1 MNAKDLTDEIF
12 QIINSNT
19 SGKVS
24 DLITT
29 IKNVENHLKKTL
41 DNEYLKG
48 FEDGKKAVNQKRI
61 NKQIKEN

>member
-29 IKNVENHLKKTL
+29 INNVESHLKKTL
-41 DNEYLKG
+41 DSEYLKG